1 MDRLAG
7 RYDPERGKIINPIK
21 NMRAGDVTDAFA
33 TFIHEI
39 QHVHLNYFTV
49 IGEVTEILQKEKL
62 CTPTT
67 DRAHYQKIQ
76 KVIGILEHAVS
87 ELQEMYANSQ
97 ELLWIEEYQGAEEA
111 DRVYHR
117 KSALYQRYSRQFLE
131 ITDKCGAPEEK
142 RTIIHEIC
150 VKAASPSMS
159 ADAFMELLMEP
170 ERLEEYFAKEGNVN
184 WRLERLMEK
193 YRNQTAEQMSKQTT
207 EPEEHQIH
215 LQELIS
221 LLIRKGI
228 CVYSAELLLFSR
240 NLSDSLSEKSLKN
253 LAENDYQDFLV
264 KKMRGFDFSSAEESM
279 KMVPF
284 QWKEEYFSVIKYS
297 SRLLYPDT
305 NRMLMGWSRKEY
317 YIGQEVAED
326 ELREALKTAKALAIP
341 FDEYDRRNSR
351 PKYFKWENTPLFV
364 ILEDYNQCEQ
374 WMGEILEEDL
384 YFVDLYPEDVQNFYT
399 VLFFRR
405 RKEPEVLFVFPTLK
419 HLAEMLIRKWNL
431 RNKILTSQNQE
442 SLKLFAC
449 FGDEIH
455 MLQAITWLMSFVSG
469 TGWNGSQVQ
478 QAASML
484 CVGFVRSLLESALQ
498 IRLKEYWNYRSS
510 LPTMDTVSDGFYT
523 FMEFEGRE
531 NTGIICAQ
539 EHGGSSYPVLF
550 ASVSAARAYAI
561 RVPQGERRKLVA
573 VDDCYWN
580 VLRKHL
586 KQSTEKWCLYLDGDE
601 GILFDVEVY
610 EQVRQMVKK
619 RCF

>member
-21 NMRAGDVTDAFA
+21 NMRAGDVTDAYA

-39 QHVHLNYFTV
+39 QHVHLNYFTL

-67 DRAHYQKIQ
+67 DRAHDQKIQ
-76 KVIGILEHAVS
+76 KVIEILEHSVS
-87 ELQEMYANSQ
+87 ELQEIYANSQ

-117 KSALYQRYSRQFLE
+117 KSALYQRYSRQFLA
-131 ITDKCGAPEEK
+131 ITEKCGSPEEK

-193 YRNQTAEQMSKQTT
+193 YRNQTAEQRSKRTT
-207 EPEEHQIH
+207 EPEETQIH
-215 LQELIS
+215 LQELIP

-240 NLSDSLSEKSLKN
+240 NLSESLSEKNLKD
-253 LAENDYQDFLV
+253 LTENDYQDLRV
-264 KKMRGFDFSSAEESM
+264 KKMRGFDFSSAEENM

-284 QWKEEYFSVIKYS
+284 QWKEEYFSVIRHS

-305 NRMLMGWSRKEY
+305 NRMLMGWSRKGN
-317 YIGQEVAED
+317 YIGQEVAEE

-341 FDEYDRRNSR
+341 FDEYDRRSGR
-351 PKYFKWENTPLFV
+351 SKYFKWENTPLFV
-364 ILEDYNQCEQ
+364 ILEDYDQCEQ

-431 RNKILTSQNQE
+431 RDEILTSKNQD

-469 TGWNGSQVQ
+469 TG
-478 QAASML
+478 
-484 CVGFVRSLLESALQ
+484 
-498 IRLKEYWNYRSS
+498 
-510 LPTMDTVSDGFYT
+510 
-523 FMEFEGRE
+523 
-531 NTGIICAQ
+531 
-539 EHGGSSYPVLF
+539 
-550 ASVSAARAYAI
+550 
-561 RVPQGERRKLVA
+561 
-573 VDDCYWN
+573 
-580 VLRKHL
+580 
-586 KQSTEKWCLYLDGDE
+586 
-601 GILFDVEVY
+601 
-610 EQVRQMVKK
+610 
-619 RCF
+619 